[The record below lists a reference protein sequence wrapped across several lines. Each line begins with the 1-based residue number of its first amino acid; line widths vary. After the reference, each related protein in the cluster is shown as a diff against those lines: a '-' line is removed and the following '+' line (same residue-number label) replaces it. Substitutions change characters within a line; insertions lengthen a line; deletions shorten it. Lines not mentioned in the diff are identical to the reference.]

1 MAVKTTQ
8 KFTSEEVEQIKQVQ
22 SNANSLT
29 YQAGQLY
36 LAKLKFKEQEK
47 VLLSNIESLS
57 DQETALANQ
66 FTEKYGKGS
75 IDLETGEFT
84 PTE

>member
-75 IDLETGEFT
+75 IDISTGEFT

>member
-1 MAVKTTQ
+1 MAVKTPQ
-8 KFTSEEVEQIKQVQ
+8 KFTSEELEQIKQVQ

-47 VLLSNIESLS
+47 VLLSSIESLA
-57 DQETALANQ
+57 DQETTLANQ